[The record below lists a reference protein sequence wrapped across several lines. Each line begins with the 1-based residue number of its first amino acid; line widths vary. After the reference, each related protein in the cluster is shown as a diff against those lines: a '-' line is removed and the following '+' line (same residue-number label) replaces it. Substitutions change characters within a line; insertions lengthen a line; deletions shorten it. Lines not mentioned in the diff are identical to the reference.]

1 MFGKKKENQE
11 EILKMKELAELDEH
25 FFEQSADGK
34 DMFDATAAEME
45 ESFKQAEA
53 DLNQLSINIQTAS
66 ELAAG
71 NVEVEADL
79 TRQLAEYKELSERN
93 DREVS
98 QALDQFTG
106 IQTELT
112 RLVDDNKH
120 FTSPSKYFS
129 ELPAALKTQ
138 SETERESLEQM
149 ESYGKRMGVL
159 ALNAAIEAG
168 RLGDA
173 GKQFVT
179 AAEDIR
185 VCASDYDKLVADAG
199 KRLAEADTRIAEL
212 EEQVHRLVTLLKE
225 NNVSTAKLMKKC
237 NEAVR
242 NAQETIDAAAGP
254 DLSEISNQ
262 VTVLRNADEEIMKS
276 EERNR
281 MQVEDLTEE
290 FSTEQKNHGELMK
303 AVDPL
308 YRHVVERKA
317 AGA

>member
-11 EILKMKELAELDEH
+11 EILRMKELAEIDEH
-25 FFEQSADGK
+25 FFEQIADGK

-45 ESFKQAEA
+45 ESFHQTES
-53 DLNQLSINIQTAS
+53 DMNQLSLNIQSAS

-71 NVEVEADL
+71 NVETEADL
-79 TRQLAEYKELSERN
+79 TRRLAEYKEFSEKN
-93 DREVS
+93 KEDVS
-98 QALDQFTG
+98 QALDQFIG
-106 IQTELT
+106 IQKELT

-120 FTSPSKYFS
+120 FTSPSKYLS
-129 ELPAALKTQ
+129 ELPTVLKAQ
-138 SETERESLEQM
+138 NEKEREELDQM

-173 GKQFVT
+173 GKQFVS

-185 VCASDYDKLVADAG
+185 TCASDYDKTIADV
-199 KRLAEADTRIAEL
+199 RQQLAESDTRIVEL

-237 NEAVR
+237 NEAVL
-242 NAQETIDAAAGP
+242 NAQEKVQSASQM
-254 DLSEISNQ
+254 DLSDIANQ
-262 VTVLRNADEEIMKS
+262 VTVLKNADEEIMKS

-281 MQVEDLTEE
+281 MQMEDLAEE
-290 FSTEQKNHGELMK
+290 FASQQKNHKEMMK

-317 AGA
+317 